1 MIAPLPPTGV
11 SLAGEA
17 SRTWNDVD
25 VDPITL
31 RVIGGAL
38 NSMAK
43 EMAQVLYR
51 MAYSSLIRE
60 SEDLGAGI
68 FDVNG
73 RELCE
78 SDSTPM
84 HCGSIPAYIRGI
96 NRRLAGTYQPG
107 DVILHNHPYHGA
119 AHSPDYGVMIP
130 IFWEGQ
136 HIGFA
141 GCTGHVSDIG
151 GNFPGLCMDVVD
163 VWAEGKLMDS
173 MKIYEAGVPN
183 DMLIQHILD
192 NVRTPEQ
199 NRGDLE
205 ALIACAR
212 LGERRFTELLEK
224 YGLDTVM
231 SAAER
236 WMDYSEQML
245 RRRIRQIP
253 DGSYEAPV
261 GYLDDDGKNRGV
273 PLKVA
278 VRVQVDGEDVL
289 VDLTGSNDQ
298 VSTAFNV
305 PFEGSVLPTAVSAIR
320 TILLDEHL
328 TDEFV
333 PQNDGCF
340 RPVKAYAPEG
350 SMFNPNFPA
359 SCFARFSQVNRVFDS
374 INLALA
380 PVLPDRAIAG
390 SSAALCAI
398 AYSGLAPDGVSYWV
412 YIEINEGS
420 YGGRHGKDGMDCVD
434 SLMANTRNNPIE
446 ELELNHAMRALRYEL
461 RGEPPAPGRWRGG
474 IGSVRT
480 WLMEVDTFLG
490 SEADNRSDPPAGAL
504 GGHDG
509 LAGAFIR
516 NPGTDREELLFSKVT
531 QEVCRA
537 GEVLEIR
544 LPSGGGFGD
553 PYARDARAVLDDVL
567 DEYLTAEDARR
578 DYGVV
583 VDTETWTVDKTA
595 TRELRLAGNP
605 A

>member
-1 MIAPLPPTGV
+1 MPTTGV

-17 SRTWNDVD
+17 TRTWKDVD

-107 DVILHNHPYHGA
+107 DVVLHNHPYHGA

-130 IFWEGQ
+130 IFWQGE

-173 MKIYEAGVPN
+173 MKIYEAGVRN

-236 WMDYSEQML
+236 WMDYSEDML
-245 RRRIRQIP
+245 RRRIREIP
-253 DGSYEAPV
+253 DGSYEAPI
-261 GYLDDDGKNRGV
+261 GYLDDDGKNRGI

-278 VRVQVDGEDVL
+278 VRVQVDGDDVL

-298 VSTAFNV
+298 VPTAFNV

-320 TILLDEHL
+320 TILLDEFL
-328 TDEFV
+328 TEEFV

-350 SMFNPNFPA
+350 SIFNPNFPA

-398 AYSGLAPDGVSYWV
+398 AYSGLAADGESYWV

-420 YGGRHGKDGMDCVD
+420 YGGRNGKDGMDCVD

-446 ELELNHAMRALRYEL
+446 ELELNHAMRAVRYEL
-461 RGEPPAPGRWRGG
+461 REEQPAPGEWRGG

-509 LAGAFIR
+509 RSGAFIR
-516 NPGTDREELLFSKVT
+516 NPGTDREEVLFSKVT
-531 QEVCRA
+531 QEVCKA
-537 GEVLEIR
+537 GDVLEIR

-553 PYARDARAVLDDVL
+553 PLARDPQAVLDDVE

-583 VDTETWTVDKTA
+583 LDTGSWTVDEVA
-595 TRELRLAGNP
+595 TRELRSAR
-605 A
+605 AAA